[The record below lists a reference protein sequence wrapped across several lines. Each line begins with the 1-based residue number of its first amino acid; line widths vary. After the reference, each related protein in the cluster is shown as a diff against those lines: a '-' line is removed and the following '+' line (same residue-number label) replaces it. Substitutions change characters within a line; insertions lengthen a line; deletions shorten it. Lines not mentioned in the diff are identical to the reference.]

1 MNIRIVCA
9 GKMKESFFIEAAREY
24 EKRLSRFVTLTVSE
38 VADEKT
44 PDSMSRAEELAAM
57 DREGARMLKCIRDT
71 DYVIALTVDGRRRT
85 SEDFAAHLD
94 ALMNRGKSSIVF
106 VIGGSLGL
114 SRSVTDRAD
123 ETLSVS
129 DMTLPHRLCRVFL
142 LEQIYRAYKI
152 NAHETYHK

>member
-9 GKMKESFFIEAAREY
+9 GKMKETFFTDASREY
-24 EKRLSRFVTLTVSE
+24 EKRLSRYVTLTVCE

-44 PDSMSRAEELAAM
+44 PDSMSRAEEIAAM
-57 DREGARMLKCIRDT
+57 DKEGARMMKHIRDT
-71 DYVIALTVDGRRRT
+71 DYVIALCVGGKRRT
-85 SEDFAAHLD
+85 SEEFAARLEE
-94 ALMNRGKSSIVF
+94 LMNRGRSSIVF
-106 VIGGSLGL
+106 AIGGSLGL
-114 SRSVTDRAD
+114 AECVLDRAD

-129 DMTLPHRLCRVFL
+129 DMTLPHRLCRIFL